1 MVYTEKKI
9 AEWKRLHGDIFLI
22 TVEDKNCIL
31 RKPKRKDYSY
41 VSAIKDPIKITEM
54 MVKQLWVEGDEEL
67 RDNDD
72 YFLALMPR
80 MEEVMKVK
88 DSEVK
93 KL

>member
-1 MVYTEKKI
+1 MKYKKEDI
-9 AEWKRLHGDIFLI
+9 EAWKKQHGDLFLI
-22 TVEDKNCIL
+22 TVEDKDCIL
-31 RKPKRKDYSY
+31 RKPTRKDYSY
-41 VSAIKDPIKITEM
+41 VSAIKDPIKMTEM
-54 MVKQLWVEGDEEL
+54 MVKQVWVAGDEEL